1 MLHVKRKERE
11 LKDNQDNMEMTLN
24 DIIRQQGEPA
34 YFTPIE
40 VLACTI
46 DEQAAIANPPF
57 ENDKS
62 YTDEDK

>member
-1 MLHVKRKERE
+1 
-11 LKDNQDNMEMTLN
+11 MEMTLN

-40 VLACTI
+40 VLDCMI

>member
-1 MLHVKRKERE
+1 MRKQKTTRTT
-11 LKDNQDNMEMTLN
+11 KDNMEMTLN

-40 VLACTI
+40 VLACMI

-62 YTDEDK
+62 YTEEDR